1 VKRIIVG
8 LLTVTVGLF
17 EAEAIA
23 KPQKASS
30 GDTKPPAIRHT
41 KVERAPLG
49 QAIVIRAEI
58 IDESDIFAPS
68 VQFRPKGSKE
78 YDSIEMR
85 DNGAEYEAKI
95 PAEQVN
101 TDIEYYIEAFDSAGN
116 GPARAG
122 SPEEPIRVKVFD
134 PSKPESKS
142 RATKPRPKDEEPD
155 LTAEAPPAAD
165 DGSGGLLSKWWF
177 WTIAAAVVAGGAVG
191 IYFATKGPVT
201 AVDVAVRGPDP
212 AGGL

>member
-1 VKRIIVG
+1 
-8 LLTVTVGLF
+8 VTLYGAQAL
-17 EAEAIA
+17 A
-23 KPQKASS
+23 KPQKGSN
-30 GDTKPPAIRHT
+30 GDTKPPAIRHS

-68 VQFRPKGSKE
+68 VQFRPKGTKE

-101 TDIEYYIEAFDSAGN
+101 ADIEYYIEAFDSAGN
-116 GPARAG
+116 GPTRVG
-122 SPEEPIRVKVFD
+122 SPEDPIRVHVFD
-134 PSKPESKS
+134 PSKPGE
-142 RATKPRPKDEEPD
+142 RARAAKPVPKDEESEA
-155 LTAEAPPAAD
+155 LTAEAPPPAD
-165 DGSGGLLSKWWF
+165 GGGLTSKWWF
-177 WTIAAAVVAGGAVG
+177 WTIAVAVVAGGATG
-191 IYFATKGPVT
+191 IYFAAHKGTVS
-201 AVDVAVRGPDP
+201 AVNVMVKGPDP